1 MNCQDYCPD
10 LDNYGKKPDTCCSG
24 NCSKGCGEQKE
35 NSCSQCTNS
44 CSNKTSN
51 IEITAVKAEVSK
63 LEMKTGDTLMI
74 TFTSNTISNE
84 DMAALSE
91 KFKEQF
97 PNNKIILFLLQ
108 PGDKVESTVIRTEET
123 EPDGEKV

>member
-1 MNCQDYCPD
+1 
-10 LDNYGKKPDTCCSG
+10 
-24 NCSKGCGEQKE
+24 
-35 NSCSQCTNS
+35 
-44 CSNKTSN
+44 
-51 IEITAVKAEVSK
+51 
-63 LEMKTGDTLMI
+63 MKTGDTLMI